1 MTRMDGELSGKVARL
16 RDSEILYGHRP
27 RVRVR
32 PLPKAYGQALALIRS
47 MGS

>member
-1 MTRMDGELSGKVARL
+1 MDEGLRAKVARL

-32 PLPKAYGQALALIRS
+32 PLPKAYGQALTLIRS
-47 MGS
+47 MSS

>member
-1 MTRMDGELSGKVARL
+1 MDEVLRDKLARL
-16 RDSEILYGHRP
+16 GSAEILYGRRP

-47 MGS
+47 LGS